1 MTELM
6 NKGNFCISLHSVTKT
21 VKTPDGMLDI
31 VQDVSLKVKYQEAL
45 VIKGASGSG
54 KTTLLGLMA
63 GLDQISSGDIELL
76 GNSLGDK
83 NEEQRSA
90 IRSGKVGFVFQSFQ
104 LVQGAT
110 ALQNVMLPLELR
122 GDSDAYDRARHS
134 LQQVGLELKKNTLID
149 HLSGGEQQRVS
160 IARAF
165 AVQPK
170 ILFAD
175 EPTGNLDAK
184 TGRQIADLMFRL
196 RDQSGTTL
204 VLVTHETE
212 LAERGDRQILIDSG
226 CLIPLDP
233 TQNTRLG
240 QS

>member
-1 MTELM
+1 MIK
-6 NKGNFCISLHSVTKT
+6 NNFCISLQEVTKT
-21 VKTPDGMLDI
+21 VDTPDGALDV
-31 VQDVSLKVKYQEAL
+31 VQNISLNVEYSEAI

-63 GLDQISSGDIELL
+63 GLDQISAGEIVLL
-76 GNSLGDK
+76 GQNLGDK
-83 NEEQRSA
+83 SEEQRSG
-90 IRSGKVGFVFQSFQ
+90 IRAGKVGFVFQTFQ

-122 GDSDAYDRARHS
+122 GTKDAMEIADTS
-134 LQQVGLELKKNTLID
+134 LQQVGLAAKKGTLVD

-165 AVQPK
+165 AVKPL

-184 TGRQIADLMFRL
+184 TGGQIADLMFRL

-204 VLVTHETE
+204 VLVTHESE
-212 LAERGDRQILIDSG
+212 LARRVDRQILIDSG
-226 CLIPLDP
+226 RLLD
-233 TQNTRLG
+233 